1 MPTPQYGVFSRVD
14 ASTPLDAWLSYR
26 TPQNPRFWRHG
37 GAAVQASRVI
47 YHRWRYSGSVLSD
60 PSYCPHLQECLS
72 HDHTFSPRPHNT
84 GLDLTVFYHTTQTS
98 ALLDH
103 SYRGGL
109 ARSQYVLTAPGSWTH
124 SLLLFPRLSD
134 RLLLAVW
141 LPSQTRPTSTKAR
154 SLDARSRRLWRCLPM
169 QIFDDTANAP
179 ESQHLTF
186 INHCPPETRDPKLGS
201 SHEAARI
208 LTREPN
214 VCAVVEPEAQG
225 TWHPKA

>member
-1 MPTPQYGVFSRVD
+1 MITRFLPALTTLDWISLY
-14 ASTPLDAWLSYR
+14 STIRLRLQLCWTTR
-26 TPQNPRFWRHG
+26 T
-37 GAAVQASRVI
+37 
-47 YHRWRYSGSVLSD
+47 
-60 PSYCPHLQECLS
+60 E
-72 HDHTFSPRPHNT
+72 
-84 GLDLTVFYHTTQTS
+84 
-98 ALLDH
+98 
-103 SYRGGL
+103 L

-124 SLLLFPRLSD
+124 PLLLFPRLSD